1 MNSTALYP
9 YGKLQMI
16 AEFALRIGLW
26 SFFLHMEEW
35 PAFER
40 KIHQEELWLY
50 KNPRTPSYVPSEM
63 LWFLVVFV
71 PLVVFSICFL
81 VTKDFS
87 DLINAL
93 LGYTLSMG
101 INGVITDAIKL
112 TVGRPRPDFFYRCFP
127 DGIQYP
133 NMKCTGDLEIIN
145 EGRKSFP
152 SGHSSFSFCSMWFVA
167 LHLSAK
173 LRTFSNGS
181 HQQRCGGIRLVA
193 TLIPPIVALLIAVSR
208 TCDYHH
214 HWQDISVGSSIG
226 IIVSWLS
233 YRLYFPS
240 VTSTS
245 EAAVSKRIPEKVEWR
260 YRDV

>member
-1 MNSTALYP
+1 
-9 YGKLQMI
+9 
-16 AEFALRIGLW
+16 
-26 SFFLHMEEW
+26 
-35 PAFER
+35 
-40 KIHQEELWLY
+40 
-50 KNPRTPSYVPSEM
+50 
-63 LWFLVVFV
+63 
-71 PLVVFSICFL
+71 
-81 VTKDFS
+81 
-87 DLINAL
+87 
-93 LGYTLSMG
+93 
-101 INGVITDAIKL
+101 
-112 TVGRPRPDFFYRCFP
+112 
-127 DGIQYP
+127 
-133 NMKCTGDLEIIN
+133 
-145 EGRKSFP
+145 
-152 SGHSSFSFCSMWFVA
+152 
-167 LHLSAK
+167 
-173 LRTFSNGS
+173 GS